1 MITELDDTESHYQLI
16 ISMTKFN
23 KEGEKL
29 PEKEKTTV
37 LIARHAKQLN
47 IQVQLTRYSTRAC
60 TYCPITY

>member
-1 MITELDDTESHYQLI
+1 
-16 ISMTKFN
+16 MTKFN

-60 TYCPITY
+60 TFCPITY